1 MSVAHI
7 RDTIRDSID
16 GMSSSDE
23 DLTVYLFQLEE
34 LLTCLRQLSALW
46 ENYLDQLE
54 LQICVAGYAVRVD
67 RSHRG
72 LGRPRLDIGRDQLE
86 HLLSLSFNCT
96 QIASI
101 LGVSRM
107 TVYRR
112 RQEFGMLDEPRTN
125 ISDGEL
131 LVFARALVHGRRLVR
146 QVQSS
151 CVGLSAWRYHL
162 RRMAKRGSDDA
173 TSSSSGSH
181 GKQQK
186 TGINPNW
193 AADFPWM
200 VACDDGAGI
209 LCSLCR
215 KHNRRPKKV
224 LVGRAIWVDL
234 TCKNLTRQSLVGHG
248 SSACHALAITMEVD
262 LASSQLHQGP

>member
-34 LLTCLRQLSALW
+34 LLTCLCQLSALW

-54 LQICVAGYAVRVD
+54 LQISVAGYAVRVD

-131 LVFARALVHGRRLVR
+131 LVFVEDVRRNEPESGEVIVMRELRSHGYRVTRHRVRRAIQLSDPLNTPLRWGAGVVTRRPYSVPGPNSLWHIGEA
-146 QVQSS
+146 
-151 CVGLSAWRYHL
+151 VG
-162 RRMAKRGSDDA
+162 K
-173 TSSSSGSH
+173 SSS
-181 GKQQK
+181 
-186 TGINPNW
+186 I
-193 AADFPWM
+193 
-200 VACDDGAGI
+200 
-209 LCSLCR
+209 
-215 KHNRRPKKV
+215 
-224 LVGRAIWVDL
+224 
-234 TCKNLTRQSLVGHG
+234 
-248 SSACHALAITMEVD
+248 
-262 LASSQLHQGP
+262 

>member
-1 MSVAHI
+1 MADHIWGWSEFFDNVSSLFAGANRQYGTANYRYSQYVIERLGMCIMSVAHI

-54 LQICVAGYAVRVD
+54 LQISVAGYAVRVD
-67 RSHRG
+67 RLHRG

-131 LVFARALVHGRRLVR
+131 LVFVEDVRRNEPESGEVIVMGELRSHGYRVTRHRVRRAIQLSDPLNTPLQWGAGVVTRRPYSVPGPNSLWHIGEA
-146 QVQSS
+146 
-151 CVGLSAWRYHL
+151 VG
-162 RRMAKRGSDDA
+162 K
-173 TSSSSGSH
+173 SSS
-181 GKQQK
+181 
-186 TGINPNW
+186 I
-193 AADFPWM
+193 
-200 VACDDGAGI
+200 
-209 LCSLCR
+209 
-215 KHNRRPKKV
+215 
-224 LVGRAIWVDL
+224 
-234 TCKNLTRQSLVGHG
+234 
-248 SSACHALAITMEVD
+248 
-262 LASSQLHQGP
+262 